1 MGRDGRERERGL
13 RVLLRRNGGVV
24 STCWVLLLLCD
35 DRTNDTRKFTI
46 KLFIFLFFSFF
57 RFFPF
62 QVALAMMKAGKSV
75 NVGHH
80 IPYVMCKI
88 EGATSPAERARH
100 PDDILRS
107 NGQLEVDVEW

>member
-1 MGRDGRERERGL
+1 
-13 RVLLRRNGGVV
+13 
-24 STCWVLLLLCD
+24 
-35 DRTNDTRKFTI
+35 
-46 KLFIFLFFSFF
+46 
-57 RFFPF
+57 
-62 QVALAMMKAGKSV
+62 MMKAGKSV

-100 PDDILRS
+100 PDDVLRS